1 MITAPADGGTV
12 IVSEKETEVGT
23 EEEIVTEIEIEGM
36 KETETETEIVTTT
49 VTEKMSKL
57 LLQAVIRKC
66 L

>member
-36 KETETETEIVTTT
+36 IETETEIVTTT
-49 VTEKMSKL
+49 ATEKMSEL

>member
-36 KETETETEIVTTT
+36 IETEIVTTT
-49 VTEKMSKL
+49 VTEKMSEL
-57 LLQAVIRKC
+57 LLQAVIGKC